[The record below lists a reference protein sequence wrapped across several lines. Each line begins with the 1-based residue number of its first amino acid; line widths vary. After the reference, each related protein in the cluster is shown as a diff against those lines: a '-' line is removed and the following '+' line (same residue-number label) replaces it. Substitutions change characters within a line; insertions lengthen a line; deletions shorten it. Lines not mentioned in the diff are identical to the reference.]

1 MTLSGSIGQS
11 PSTSVARCGLTQ
23 FVNAG
28 RLPLEAGYDGDMT
41 TPSLVFATTNYCYLQ
56 EKLCSCGHCEKGEV
70 ETRYFPDG
78 ERYLRLLTES
88 VGRDVVVLGGT
99 VNDADTLTLYDL
111 ACATVGAGAR
121 TLTLVIPFFG
131 YQTMERRVKK
141 GEVVV
146 AKTRARLFSSI
157 PPAGLGNRVA
167 LMDLHSEGI
176 PHYFSGE
183 LRPVHLSARSLLL
196 DEIRRVGG
204 EEFVLG
210 ATDAGRAKWVESL
223 ANDLGVEGAFIFKRR
238 HDDGTT
244 EAASMNADVCGR
256 KVVIFDDMIRTGG
269 SLIGA
274 ARAYLDAGA
283 RSTAAVATHGVF
295 PGEAFRLI
303 ADSGLFTHIV
313 CTDSHPRSLELAE
326 EPQLDVVSI
335 AGIYAEFLNA

>member
-1 MTLSGSIGQS
+1 
-11 PSTSVARCGLTQ
+11 
-23 FVNAG
+23 
-28 RLPLEAGYDGDMT
+28 MT
-41 TPSLVFATTNYCYLQ
+41 TPTLVFATASYSYLQ
-56 EKLCSCGHCEKGEV
+56 ESLCSYGLCEPGEL
-70 ETRYFPDG
+70 ETRPFPDG
-78 ERYLRLLTES
+78 ERYLRVLTES

-99 VNDADTLTLYDL
+99 VNDTDTLTLYDL

-121 TLTLVIPFFG
+121 TLTLVLPFFG

-157 PPAGLGNRVA
+157 PPAGLGNRVV

-183 LRPVHLSARSLLL
+183 VRPVHLSARSLLL
-196 DEIRRVGG
+196 EEIRRVGG
-204 EEFVLG
+204 KGFVLG

-244 EAASMNADVCGR
+244 EAASMNADVRGR
-256 KVVIFDDMIRTGG
+256 KVVIYDDMIRTGG

-283 RSTAAVATHGVF
+283 TSTAAVATHGVF
-295 PGEAFRLI
+295 PGGSFRSLV
-303 ADSGLFTHIV
+303 DSGLFTHVV
-313 CTDSHPRSLELAE
+313 CTDSHPRTLELAD

-335 AGIYAEFLNA
+335 AGLLAEFLRA

>member
-1 MTLSGSIGQS
+1 MSRPI
-11 PSTSVARCGLTQ
+11 
-23 FVNAG
+23 
-28 RLPLEAGYDGDMT
+28 
-41 TPSLVFATTNYCYLQ
+41 LVFATDSYGYLQ
-56 EKLCSCGHCEKGEV
+56 DSLCSSDHCEAGEV
-70 ETRYFPDG
+70 ETRHFPDG
-78 ERYLRLLTES
+78 ERYLRILTES
-88 VGRDVVVLGGT
+88 DDRDIVVLGGT

-131 YQTMERRVKK
+131 YQTMERRVKE

-157 PPAGLGNRVA
+157 PPAGLGNRIL

-176 PHYFSGE
+176 PHYFSGDV
-183 LRPVHLSARSLLL
+183 RPVHLSARSLML

-204 EEFVLG
+204 QEFVLG

-244 EAASMNADVCGR
+244 EAASMNADVRGR
-256 KVVIFDDMIRTGG
+256 KVVIYDDMIRTGG

-274 ARAYLDAGA
+274 ARAYLEAGA
-283 RSTAAVATHGVF
+283 TSTAAVATHGVF
-295 PGEAFRLI
+295 PDDALQRLEG
-303 ADSGLFTHIV
+303 SGLFTHIV
-313 CTDSHPRSLELAE
+313 CTDSHPRAHELIGEA
-326 EPQLDVVSI
+326 PLDVVSI
-335 AGIYAEFLNA
+335 AGLLADFLAR

>member
-1 MTLSGSIGQS
+1 V
-11 PSTSVARCGLTQ
+11 PKST
-23 FVNAG
+23 
-28 RLPLEAGYDGDMT
+28 
-41 TPSLVFATTNYCYLQ
+41 LVFATDSYSYLQ
-56 EKLCSCGHCEKGEV
+56 DSLCSYDHCEAGEL
-70 ETRYFPDG
+70 ETRHFPDG
-78 ERYLRLLTES
+78 ERYLRIRTES
-88 VGRDVVVLGGT
+88 DDRDVVVLGGT

-157 PPAGLGNRVA
+157 PPAGLGNRVV

-183 LRPVHLSARSLLL
+183 VRPVHLSARSLVL

-204 EEFVLG
+204 ETFVLG

-244 EAASMNADVCGR
+244 EAAAMSADVNGR
-256 KVVIFDDMIRTGG
+256 GVVIYDDMIRTGS

-274 ARAYLDAGA
+274 AKAYLEAGA
-283 RSTAAVATHGVF
+283 TSTAAVATHGVF
-295 PGEAFRLI
+295 PNHALQRLEA
-303 ADSGLFTHIV
+303 SGLFTHVV
-313 CTDSHPRSLELAE
+313 CTDSHPRAHELAGDAG
-326 EPQLDVVSI
+326 LDVVSI
-335 AGIYAEFLNA
+335 AGLLAEFLGD

>member
-1 MTLSGSIGQS
+1 M
-11 PSTSVARCGLTQ
+11 ARCRLTQ
-23 FVNAG
+23 PVEA
-28 RLPLEAGYDGDMT
+28 RQLPLVAGYDGDMT
-41 TPSLVFATTNYCYLQ
+41 KPSLVFSTASYGYLQ
-56 EKLCSCGHCEKGEV
+56 ESLCSYGHCEAGEV
-70 ETRYFPDG
+70 ETRPFPDG
-78 ERYLRLLTES
+78 ERYLRILTES

-99 VNDADTLTLYDL
+99 INDTDTLTLYDL

-183 LRPVHLSARSLLL
+183 VRPVHLSARSLLL

-204 EEFVLG
+204 KEFVLG

-244 EAASMNADVCGR
+244 EAASMNADVRGR
-256 KVVIFDDMIRTGG
+256 KVVIYDDMIRTGG

-283 RSTAAVATHGVF
+283 TETAAVATHGVL
-295 PGEAFRLI
+295 PGEAFRRL
-303 ADSGLFTHIV
+303 ADSGLFTHLV
-313 CTDSHPRSLELAE
+313 CTDSHPRSLELAQ

-335 AGIYAEFLNA
+335 AGILAEFLNA

>member
-1 MTLSGSIGQS
+1 MRETASGSEGRGGS
-11 PSTSVARCGLTQ
+11 GSHFA
-23 FVNAG
+23 AG
-28 RLPLEAGYDGDMT
+28 TGYDGVVT
-41 TPSLVFATTNYCYLQ
+41 TRNLVFATASYGYLQ
-56 EKLCSCGHCEKGEV
+56 DSLCAYDHCEAGEI
-70 ETRYFPDG
+70 ETRPFPDG
-78 ERYLRLLTES
+78 ERYLRILTES
-88 VGRDVVVLGGT
+88 VGRDIVVLGGT
-99 VNDADTLTLYDL
+99 INDADTLTLYDL

-157 PPAGLGNRVA
+157 PPAGLGNRVV

-183 LRPVHLSARSLLL
+183 VRPVHLSARSLMLA
-196 DEIRRVGG
+196 EIRRVGG

-244 EAASMNADVCGR
+244 EAASMNADVHGR
-256 KVVIFDDMIRTGG
+256 KVVIYDDMIRTGG

-283 RSTAAVATHGVF
+283 TSTAAVATHGVF
-295 PGEAFRLI
+295 PGDALRRLN
-303 ADSGLFTHIV
+303 DSGLFTHIV
-313 CTDSHPRSLELAE
+313 CTDSHPRSLEVARE
-326 EPQLDVVSI
+326 SRLDVVSI
-335 AGIYAEFLNA
+335 AELLAEFLET

>member
-1 MTLSGSIGQS
+1 MTS
-11 PSTSVARCGLTQ
+11 PI
-23 FVNAG
+23 
-28 RLPLEAGYDGDMT
+28 
-41 TPSLVFATTNYCYLQ
+41 LVFATSSYAYLQ
-56 EKLCSCGHCEKGEV
+56 DRLCGYDHCEAGEV
-70 ETRYFPDG
+70 ETRHFPDG
-78 ERYLRLLTES
+78 ERYLRIHTKS
-88 VGRDVVVLGGT
+88 DNRDVVVLGGT

-131 YQTMERRVKK
+131 YQTMERRVKE

-157 PPAGLGNRVA
+157 PPAGLGNRVV

-183 LRPVHLSARSLLL
+183 VRPIHLSARSLVLE
-196 DEIRRVGG
+196 EIRRVGG
-204 EEFVLG
+204 DGFVLG

-244 EAASMNADVCGR
+244 EAASMNADVGGR
-256 KVVIFDDMIRTGG
+256 SVVIYDDMIRTGG

-274 ARAYLDAGA
+274 ARAYLEAGA
-283 RSTAAVATHGVF
+283 TSVAAVATHGVF
-295 PGEAFRLI
+295 PNDALRRLD
-303 ADSGLFTHIV
+303 DSGLFTHIV
-313 CTDSHPRSLELAE
+313 CTDSHPRAWELGDRT
-326 EPQLDVVSI
+326 QLDVVSI
-335 AGIYAEFLNA
+335 AGLVAAFLGG

>member
-1 MTLSGSIGQS
+1 MS
-11 PSTSVARCGLTQ
+11 
-23 FVNAG
+23 
-28 RLPLEAGYDGDMT
+28 
-41 TPSLVFATTNYCYLQ
+41 TPSLVFSTASYDNLR
-56 EKLCSCGHCEKGEV
+56 EELCSYDHCETGKL
-70 ETRYFPDG
+70 ETRPFPDG
-78 ERYLRLLTES
+78 ERYLRILTES

-99 VNDADTLTLYDL
+99 INDADTLTLYDL
-111 ACATVGAGAR
+111 ACATVGGGAR

-183 LRPVHLSARSLLL
+183 VRPVHLSARSLML

-238 HDDGTT
+238 YDDGTT
-244 EAASMNADVCGR
+244 EAASMNADVGGR
-256 KVVIFDDMIRTGG
+256 KVVIYDDMIRTGG
-269 SLIGA
+269 SLMGA

-283 RSTAAVATHGVF
+283 ISTAAVATHGVF
-295 PGEAFRLI
+295 PGEAFRRL

-313 CTDSHPRSLELAE
+313 CTDSHPRALELAD
-326 EPQLDVVSI
+326 EPQLDVISI
-335 AGIYAEFLNA
+335 AGILAEFLNA